1 VPGRRDRPPELSLD
15 WHGRWDGGPLAPS
28 RLHCLAPAP
37 APSDA
42 SQADEH
48 RLIYADNLAA
58 MLGLLERH
66 EGRIDLI
73 YADPPFLT
81 GRSYPARVG
90 TGEDS
95 RQPTTWK
102 TEHGFG
108 DRWAGLPDYLSMLE
122 PRLLA
127 MYHLLAPTGTLYLH
141 LDWHAAPYVRV
152 LLDQIFGRAALL
164 NEVIWTYHGPSPV
177 RRAFNRKHDTL
188 LIYARSP
195 RYYFD
200 SSAVRVPYDPTTV
213 RTFRASR
220 RAGFG
225 KLPDLERGK
234 VPEDWWYFPVVAR
247 LHAER
252 TGYPTQKPE
261 ALLERIVLASSPPD
275 GVVLDPFCG
284 SGTTLAVASRTGRP
298 SIGIDDSALAFWT
311 AYRRLMLLPAP
322 PRVSLWHAPPLPAG
336 PSPEAEIVTEGGEA
350 HLDLVGL
357 RGSDA
362 FPAEIALWEASW
374 ELPAGAAPARIT
386 RPRRWRAAELPL
398 RMSGIPAD
406 VRQVRVRVV
415 TARGT
420 SGECVARDRRGR

>member
-1 VPGRRDRPPELSLD
+1 MPDRRNRPPELTLD
-15 WHGRWDGGPLAPS
+15 WLGRWAGDSLAPG
-28 RLHCLAPAP
+28 RLNCLSPAP
-37 APSDA
+37 APSAA
-42 SQADEH
+42 SRGDEH

-95 RQPTTWK
+95 RQPATWK

-141 LDWHAAPYVRV
+141 LDWHAASYVRV
-152 LLDQIFGRAALL
+152 LLDHIFGREALL

-177 RRAFNRKHDTL
+177 RRAFNRKHDTIL
-188 LIYARSP
+188 VYARSP

-225 KLPDLERGK
+225 KVPNLDRGK

-284 SGTTLAVASRTGRP
+284 SGTALTVASRTGRQ
-298 SIGIDDSALAFWT
+298 SIGIDRSPLAFWT

-322 PRVSLWHAPPLPAG
+322 PRVALWHEPPLPAG
-336 PSPEAEIVTEGGEA
+336 PSPEAEIVTEEGDA

-357 RGSDA
+357 RGADA
-362 FPAEIALWEASW
+362 FPTDIALWEASW
-374 ELPAGAAPARIT
+374 DAPGGAAPARIS
-386 RPRRWRAAELPL
+386 RPRRWRSPDLPL
-398 RMSGIPAD
+398 RISGIPAG
-406 VRQVRVRVV
+406 VRRVTVRVV

-420 SGECVARDRRGR
+420 SGESIARDRRGR